1 MRVECLEYSHPYS
14 YPPTIEDKKNG
25 KGGGRNAN
33 GMKWRER
40 VGERKEG
47 KGIGIGLYSMG
58 VALDQQVPTTSSCQ
72 QKRRTLSQ
80 LLQCISINVYSS
92 CTPPLSS
99 QHHRPVTT
107 RLVYTFVRFIRHRH
121 DIDNSYTH
129 KTMLRLLLYCSASL
143 PWPTPV
149 V

>member
-1 MRVECLEYSHPYS
+1 MRVECLEYSRPYS

-58 VALDQQVPTTSSCQ
+58 VALDQQGTNDVKLST
-72 QKRRTLSQ
+72 KKEGTLSTQ
-80 LLQCISINVYSS
+80 GITMHFHKRVFVLH
-92 CTPPLSS
+92 TAPLSS
-99 QHHRPVTT
+99 PTPSSQNNTS
-107 RLVYTFVRFIRHRH
+107 RLHIRSIHT
-121 DIDNSYTH
+121 DIDTI
-129 KTMLRLLLYCSASL
+129 
-143 PWPTPV
+143 
-149 V
+149 